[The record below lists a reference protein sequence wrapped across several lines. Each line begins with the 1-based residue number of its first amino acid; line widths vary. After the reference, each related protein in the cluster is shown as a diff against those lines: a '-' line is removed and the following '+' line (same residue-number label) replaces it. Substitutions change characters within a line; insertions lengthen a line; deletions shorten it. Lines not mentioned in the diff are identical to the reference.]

1 MEASLKFLVSLAY
14 FLRHERAE
22 GDVREESEIKTV
34 FGYVKF
40 EISVRHAKL

>member
-1 MEASLKFLVSLAY
+1 MEAGLKFLVSLAY

-22 GDVREESEIKTV
+22 RDVSEESEIKTG

-40 EISVRHAKL
+40 ETSIRHAKL